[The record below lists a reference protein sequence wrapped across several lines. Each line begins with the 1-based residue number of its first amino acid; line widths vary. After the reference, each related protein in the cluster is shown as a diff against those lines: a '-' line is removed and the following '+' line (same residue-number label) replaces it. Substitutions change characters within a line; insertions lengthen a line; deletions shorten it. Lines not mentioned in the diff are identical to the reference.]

1 VFRPKRLFVRLIFV
15 CVFVV
20 LATGAQQLF
29 ENRESLPQEDQRE
42 GLEIAK
48 LGNDSHLDSMDGFK
62 ISDINEK
69 KFIIKENEGLIAI
82 YEATPIGLRL
92 VKQTDLRIVGL
103 ELKLQKRIKSGIQVG
118 THEEI
123 EHLLESWES

>member
-1 VFRPKRLFVRLIFV
+1 MK
-15 CVFVV
+15 
-20 LATGAQQLF
+20 
-29 ENRESLPQEDQRE
+29 
-42 GLEIAK
+42 
-48 LGNDSHLDSMDGFK
+48 
-62 ISDINEK
+62 K

>member
-1 VFRPKRLFVRLIFV
+1 MFRPKRLFVRLIFV

>member
-1 VFRPKRLFVRLIFV
+1 MFRPKRLFVRLIFV

-69 KFIIKENEGLIAI
+69 KIHYK
-82 YEATPIGLRL
+82 R
-92 VKQTDLRIVGL
+92 KRRINRNL
-103 ELKLQKRIKSGIQVG
+103 
-118 THEEI
+118 
-123 EHLLESWES
+123 